1 MIAIAQISV
10 FVDLDKIGMPA
21 DTQVENDYH
30 FSKSFVRSVL
40 IDELKERLY
49 DPDDTSIDELIGYRI
64 VSSIEQLQEIDN
76 PN

>member
-10 FVDLDKIGMPA
+10 FVDLDKLGMPA

-30 FSKSFVRSVL
+30 FAKSFVRSVL

-49 DPDDTSIDELIGYRI
+49 DPDDTSIDELIGYKI
-64 VSSIEQLQEIDN
+64 VSSLDELPNTNN